1 MYIFSINFNILNNFL
16 KIHDSYDIRNYTDT
30 SLISDTYKG
39 KLCAKVK
46 CLNCANIS
54 IIEEDFMGIS
64 LNIPEPVPY
73 FINNNT
79 IIGFFAIG
87 TK

>member
-1 MYIFSINFNILNNFL
+1 MMYVFFDHWMKNSF
-16 KIHDSYDIRNYTDT
+16 SYDIRNYTDT

-39 KLCAKVK
+39 KLCARVK

-64 LNIPEPVPY
+64 LNIPEPVNI
-73 FINNNT
+73 FSFN
-79 IIGFFAIG
+79 F
-87 TK
+87 

>member
-1 MYIFSINFNILNNFL
+1 MNFR
-16 KIHDSYDIRNYTDT
+16 YDIRNYTDT

-39 KLCAKVK
+39 KLCARVK

-64 LNIPEPVPY
+64 LNIPDPVFPKHMKEY
-73 FINNNT
+73 KQ
-79 IIGFFAIG
+79 IIIG
-87 TK
+87 TKQIKRMGHQI

>member
-1 MYIFSINFNILNNFL
+1 MMYLFFNNLNIFNNIF

-64 LNIPEPVPY
+64 LNIPEPVA
-73 FINNNT
+73 FFL
-79 IIGFFAIG
+79 IIIIELMVFLI
-87 TK
+87 